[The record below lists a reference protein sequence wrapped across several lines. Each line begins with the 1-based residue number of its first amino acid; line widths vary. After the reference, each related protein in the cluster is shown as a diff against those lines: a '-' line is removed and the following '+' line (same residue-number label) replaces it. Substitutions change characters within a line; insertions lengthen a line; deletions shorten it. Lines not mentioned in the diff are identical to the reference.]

1 MASAVSKIN
10 FPALTSSITNTSTL
24 ASLAAFRQKHADL
37 QKTLAEL
44 KQQKTTIAWEN
55 YQSTLGSKH
64 STLLSNAKATIANFK
79 PQKLDLKSQIAI
91 IDKHHVA
98 AVNN

>member
-37 QKTLAEL
+37 QD
-44 KQQKTTIAWEN
+44 KTTIAWEN
-55 YQSTLGSKH
+55 YQCSLGSKH
-64 STLLSNAKATIANFK
+64 STLLSNAKATISNFK